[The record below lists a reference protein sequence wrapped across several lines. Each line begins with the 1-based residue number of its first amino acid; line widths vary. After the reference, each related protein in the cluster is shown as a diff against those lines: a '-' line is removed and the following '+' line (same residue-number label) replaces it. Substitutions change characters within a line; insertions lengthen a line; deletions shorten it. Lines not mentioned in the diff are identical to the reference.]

1 MFELL
6 AWVEQSAL
14 GDALRGSGV
23 WTYGLLNLAHILGIG
38 SLFGAILILDLRLLG
53 VWRSIPIPTIV
64 RPTVPLAAGGFLL
77 AVLSGILMISFNAT
91 EYLGNPFLYVK
102 LPAIVFGIANVAVV
116 QRLPAWRHALV
127 GTEVGSGDR
136 RVLAIAGAISL
147 ITWLTVITCGRM
159 IGYW

>member
-1 MFELL
+1 MYELL
-6 AWVEQSAL
+6 AWVEHGAL
-14 GDALRGSGV
+14 GEALRGSGV

-38 SLFGAILILDLRLLG
+38 SLFGAVLILDLRLLG
-53 VWRSIPIPTIV
+53 AWRSIPIAIIA
-64 RPTVPLAAGGFLL
+64 RPTVPLAAAGFMV
-77 AVLSGILMISFNAT
+77 AISSGILMISFNAT

-127 GTEVGSGDR
+127 GMELEPGER
-136 RVLAIAGAISL
+136 RMLALAGGISL
-147 ITWLTVITCGRM
+147 LTWLTVITCGRM

>member
-1 MFELL
+1 MYELL
-6 AWVEQSAL
+6 AWVEHGAL
-14 GDALRGSGV
+14 GEALRGSGV

-38 SLFGAILILDLRLLG
+38 SLFGAVLILDLRLLG
-53 VWRSIPIPTIV
+53 AWRSIPIPTIAK
-64 RPTVPLAAGGFLL
+64 PTVPLAAAGFMV
-77 AVLSGILMISFNAT
+77 AISSGILMISFNAT

-127 GTEVGSGDR
+127 GMELEPGER
-136 RVLAIAGAISL
+136 RVLALAGGISL
-147 ITWLTVITCGRM
+147 LTWLTVITCGRM